1 MAGGVGANNSVGT
14 YAFKLQ
20 QSISRM
26 KNKDVL
32 GQLFV
37 LDPALSD
44 KALKAFEN
52 DKALEILHL
61 PQVRS
66 RTAISSD

>member
-1 MAGGVGANNSVGT
+1 
-14 YAFKLQ
+14 
-20 QSISRM
+20 M